1 MEGIAS
7 LRDGTQGVRYPPG
20 AQQSILQ
27 DFQRNPR
34 SQVDHYPRLI
44 TTGRDMHN
52 LNAGPIQ
59 TGAAA
64 MNNPAYFS
72 NNELFPDAP
81 LPFFRQRNG
90 GQFNTDWHLPSGLF
104 RQNRHETFSEELHGP
119 PSCRYNPEVYGN
131 ANIDGRIRNYTSL
144 ADKNRIG
151 HGAYNDYIPL
161 DDEYPGA
168 EAIKFRRGGAGPFPG
183 GPNPC
188 SVKEGFGN
196 GMQKTERRRVNY
208 DLARIPYSE
217 ELLRGLVL
225 LNPPIE
231 NVFPNRHGGAGAPY
245 LAMGSLYNPQ
255 LHMPSTYGGP
265 GQKHYWRN
273 EGVDEVNAH
282 FPIYRPKFIGKQMI
296 YPEFGESNSVMRPQ
310 ARAFTENGVR
320 TPAGLYGIHN

>member
-1 MEGIAS
+1 MEGISS
-7 LRDGTQGVRYPPG
+7 LLPGTQGYQYTPPV
-20 AQQSILQ
+20 QDQILQ

-34 SQVDHYPRLI
+34 SQVDYYPRLI

-52 LNAGPIQ
+52 LNVGPIK
-59 TGAAA
+59 TGAEA
-64 MNNPAYFS
+64 MNNPLYFA

-104 RQNRHETFSEELHGP
+104 RQNRHETFHEELHGP

-131 ANIDGRIRNYTSL
+131 ADIAGRIRNYTSIG
-144 ADKNRIG
+144 DKNRLMK
-151 HGAYNDYIPL
+151 GAYNNYMPL

-168 EAIKFRRGGAGPFPG
+168 EAIAQGGGGMGIPG

-188 SVKEGFGN
+188 SVKEGFGD
-196 GMQKTERRRVNY
+196 GMRKTERRRVNY

-231 NVFPNRHGGAGAPY
+231 NVFPNRAGGTGAPY
-245 LAMGSLYNPQ
+245 LGMGSLYNPE
-255 LHMPSTYGGP
+255 LAMPATHAGT

-282 FPIYRPKFIGKQMI
+282 FPVYRPKWIGYQQI
-296 YPEFGESNSVMRPQ
+296 YPEFGHSTSTLRPQ
-310 ARAFTENGVR
+310 ARTFTENGIR
-320 TPAGLYGIHN
+320 TPAGLYGIRN